1 MSVEEEKVDD
11 INDEG
16 MHYDREDENVRRA
29 IRYNSGTGVEQSKPS
44 MEGKSYKG
52 VSKQLLFIMK
62 NDQCMKKQIKETNNE
77 SEVMNNKNAH
87 AYMQAAVN
95 VMFMQMNEKKGIKLF
110 GKRDILEMIK
120 QFKQRDKGSMPGE
133 PAVIPLKP
141 DKLTYAESRQAL
153 EPANL
158 IKEK

>member
-62 NDQCMKKQIKETNNE
+62 NDQCMKKQIK
-77 SEVMNNKNAH
+77 
-87 AYMQAAVN
+87 
-95 VMFMQMNEKKGIKLF
+95 
-110 GKRDILEMIK
+110 
-120 QFKQRDKGSMPGE
+120 
-133 PAVIPLKP
+133 
-141 DKLTYAESRQAL
+141 
-153 EPANL
+153 
-158 IKEK
+158 

>member
-1 MSVEEEKVDD
+1 
-11 INDEG
+11 
-16 MHYDREDENVRRA
+16 
-29 IRYNSGTGVEQSKPS
+29 
-44 MEGKSYKG
+44 
-52 VSKQLLFIMK
+52 
-62 NDQCMKKQIKETNNE
+62 
-77 SEVMNNKNAH
+77 MNNKNAH